1 MRLCLSVPAGRSWGR
16 VPHVS
21 DILEGPPCFASDE
34 GQEPARNVGMRD
46 ASRHSLV
53 HDDQGALAAGA
64 AVPGELA
71 ARGRGGCHPQRG
83 WRESVTVTWSPAPAP
98 HRRAAAG
105 TGAAAAGNP
114 GSFGAVITTTQTLT
128 YLGARVGWPGKS
140 RDLLRAPTESPQ
152 VRDTPADSHRNPTDG
167 TAHPGTLVIRVKGT
181 ENSRS
186 AASMRVSWAVG
197 SFSR

>member
-1 MRLCLSVPAGRSWGR
+1 MRLCRSVPAGRSWGR

-53 HDDQGALAAGA
+53 HDDQGALAAAGA
-64 AVPGELA
+64 AVPGALA

-98 HRRAAAG
+98 DRRAAAG

-114 GSFGAVITTTQTLT
+114 GSSGAVITTTQTLT
-128 YLGARVGWPGKS
+128 YLGVRVGWPGKS
-140 RDLLRAPTESPQ
+140 RDLLRAPQNPHKSATRRRIPTGIPRTE
-152 VRDTPADSHRNPTDG
+152 RHTPVHLLYVLKARRTADQQPRC
-167 TAHPGTLVIRVKGT
+167 A
-181 ENSRS
+181 
-186 AASMRVSWAVG
+186 
-197 SFSR
+197 